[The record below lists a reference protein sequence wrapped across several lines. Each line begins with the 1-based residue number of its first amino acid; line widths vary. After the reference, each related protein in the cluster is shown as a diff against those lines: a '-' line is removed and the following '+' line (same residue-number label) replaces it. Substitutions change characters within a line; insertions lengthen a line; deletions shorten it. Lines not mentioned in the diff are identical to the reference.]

1 MSILK
6 ILFNIL
12 MKINYIPDAFG
23 VGVTIPIPK
32 SDVNRKAM
40 NSDNFRGITISPV
53 ISMVFENCYNWI
65 L

>member
-1 MSILK
+1 
-6 ILFNIL
+6 